1 MAKGMTY
8 AGSGVS
14 IDAGDALVE
23 RIAPIARATY
33 GPRVLAGVGG
43 FSGFFSLDYNSRLFR
58 RNYRNPVLVA
68 STDGV
73 GTKLEVARLAGRHD
87 TVGIDL
93 VAMCVNDLAVCGAE
107 PLFFLDYYATGRL
120 DVEAATEV
128 IRGIARG
135 CELAGC
141 ALLGGE
147 TAEHPGT
154 MEESRYDLAGFAV
167 GVVERSRIIDGM
179 RAVAGDTVLGIASS
193 GLHSNG
199 FSLVRKVVFEKLGLK
214 VTDRVEEL
222 GMSVAEALLTPTR
235 IYAAALQRALSN
247 YRIKRVVKA
256 IAHITG
262 GGIVGN
268 VPRVLPQHM
277 SVEIRR
283 SAWPIPPVFK
293 WLQAAGDIE
302 QAEMDRVFNQG
313 LGMVMVVSPY
323 YADAVMRGLEAAGE
337 TVYEV
342 GRAVRTP
349 GRSEVVFV

>member
-1 MAKGMTY
+1 MGKGMTY

-14 IDAGDALVE
+14 IDAGNELVK

-93 VAMCVNDLAVCGAE
+93 VAMCVNDLVVCGAE

-120 DVEAATEV
+120 DVDMAADV
-128 IRGIARG
+128 IRGIAAG
-135 CELAGC
+135 CEQAGC

-154 MEESRYDLAGFAV
+154 MEDSHYDLAGFAV
-167 GVVERSRIIDGM
+167 GVVEKAKIIDG
-179 RAVAGDTVLGIASS
+179 RLAVPGDIVIGIGSS

-199 FSLVRKVVFEKLGLK
+199 FSLVRKIVFEKLGLK

-222 GMSVAEALLTPTR
+222 GMTVAEALLAPTR
-235 IYAAALQRALSN
+235 IYAASLQRALSN

-262 GGIVGN
+262 GGIVEN
-268 VPRVLPQHM
+268 VPRVLPRHV
-277 SVEIRR
+277 SAEIRR
-283 SAWPIPPVFK
+283 DAWPVPAVFK

-302 QAEMDRVFNQG
+302 QEEMDRVFNEG

-323 YADAVMRGLEAAGE
+323 YADAVMRSLEAAGE
-337 TVYEV
+337 AVYV
-342 GRAVRTP
+342 LGRTVRTS
-349 GRSEVVFV
+349 GKSEVIFI